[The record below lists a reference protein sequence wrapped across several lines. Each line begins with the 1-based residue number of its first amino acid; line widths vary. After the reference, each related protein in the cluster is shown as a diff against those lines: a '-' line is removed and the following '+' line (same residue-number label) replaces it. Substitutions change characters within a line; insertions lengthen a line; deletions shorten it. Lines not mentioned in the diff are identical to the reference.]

1 MEDLTYTVLDRKQRE
16 VSLTFTAEIKRKKKD
31 RKLILKMPI
40 LFSRISFLLS
50 LLKRNKRGI
59 KLQIDADQLSS

>member
-31 RKLILKMPI
+31 RKLILKNANFV
-40 LFSRISFLLS
+40 LF
-50 LLKRNKRGI
+50 
-59 KLQIDADQLSS
+59 

>member
-31 RKLILKMPI
+31 RKLILKNANFV
-40 LFSRISFLLS
+40 LFKNSDS
-50 LLKRNKRGI
+50 NKNYEEFFFTNC
-59 KLQIDADQLSS
+59 KQTK